1 VIAQATR
8 KAMRRPLRIALIILF
23 FPPTLAAVGGWL
35 VPSAFHT
42 AALGYEPAEFR
53 RRVLDF
59 FARYAGT

>member
-1 VIAQATR
+1 
-8 KAMRRPLRIALIILF
+8 MRSPLRIALIILF
-23 FPPTLAAVGGWL
+23 FPPVLAAVGGWL